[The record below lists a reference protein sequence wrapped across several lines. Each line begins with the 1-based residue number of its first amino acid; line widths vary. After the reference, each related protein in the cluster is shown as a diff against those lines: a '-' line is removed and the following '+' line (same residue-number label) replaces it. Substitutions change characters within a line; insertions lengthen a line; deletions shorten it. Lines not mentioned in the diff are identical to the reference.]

1 MGLKLGMSANER
13 KAAAGG
19 DDAPQ
24 VHPGLR
30 MATPTPIPPPYPYPY
45 AYPYPYLLTLIPTL
59 QVQSGAPQMRNVT
72 IDELWAE
79 ARQLVESAALLRR
92 LAVVPQR
99 TTLAP
104 ALPPSRPP
112 ALPPS
117 SPLALAAPGCATHAR
132 RAAQCPN
139 ERQRRAREARPSWSI
154 PPPSIPQAQQEKVT
168 PAEYRAFIRAR
179 LVQPSAP
186 LAHKLPVAEEVMGRL
201 TQLGG
206 EIGGGLR
213 TLGEGLG
220 NGVVFE
226 RVANALK
233 DMAHPAIDGGRA
245 LAPGGDAG
253 KSK

>member
-1 MGLKLGMSANER
+1 M
-13 KAAAGG
+13 
-19 DDAPQ
+19 
-24 VHPGLR
+24 
-30 MATPTPIPPPYPYPY
+30 
-45 AYPYPYLLTLIPTL
+45 
-59 QVQSGAPQMRNVT
+59 
-72 IDELWAE
+72 
-79 ARQLVESAALLRR
+79 
-92 LAVVPQR
+92 
-99 TTLAP
+99 
-104 ALPPSRPP
+104 
-112 ALPPS
+112 
-117 SPLALAAPGCATHAR
+117 
-132 RAAQCPN
+132 
-139 ERQRRAREARPSWSI
+139 
-154 PPPSIPQAQQEKVT
+154 T

-213 TLGEGLG
+213 TLGEDMDGWMDELG

-233 DMAHPAIDGGRA
+233 DMAHPAIDGARA